1 MQNIITIARKEL
13 VSYFTSPV
21 AYIVMMVFLGITGW
35 YFTSELFLSGFVTM
49 RVVFSIIPFIFIIFI
64 PIMSMRT
71 FAEEKK
77 LGTIE
82 LLLTKPVTDFDIIIG
97 KFLAVL
103 GLTIATVL
111 PTIVYVVTLTFLGPV
126 DIGPIISAYIG
137 LFLMAGV
144 YISIGVFTSSLTEN
158 QIIAA
163 ILSFVIIFVLYLLN
177 FILGYLPTTISNILQ
192 YISSSYHFNSI
203 QRGVLDSRDLI
214 YYISGITIFLFLT
227 RLSLESRKW

>member
-126 DIGPIISAYIG
+126 DIGPIVSAYIG

>member
-35 YFTSELFLSGFVTM
+35 YFTSELFLGGFVTM

-64 PIMSMRT
+64 PIISMRT

-97 KFLAVL
+97 KFLATL
-103 GLTIATVL
+103 GLTIATIL

-126 DIGPIISAYIG
+126 DLGPIISAYIG

-177 FILGYLPTTISNILQ
+177 YILGYLPTTISNILQ

-214 YYISGITIFLFLT
+214 YYISGIAIFLFLT

>member
-126 DIGPIISAYIG
+126 DIGPIITAYIG

>member
-111 PTIVYVVTLTFLGPV
+111 PTVVYVVTLTFLGPV
-126 DIGPIISAYIG
+126 DIGPIVSAYIG